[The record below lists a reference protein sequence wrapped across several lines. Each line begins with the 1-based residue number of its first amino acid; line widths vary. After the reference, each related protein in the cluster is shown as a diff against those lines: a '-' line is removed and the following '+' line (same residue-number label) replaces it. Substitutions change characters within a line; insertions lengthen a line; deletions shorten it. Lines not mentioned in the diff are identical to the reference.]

1 MGMKW
6 GVRRYRNKDGTL
18 TPAGKKRYRYDYPIS
33 RREVRRMSDQELSD
47 RISRLKKEKEY
58 ISLAGE
64 NIDQGK
70 AYARRIVKDTGHTAV
85 STFTKTLAATGAAFA
100 TKLLFSKLAASK
112 NGTVA
117 AAAKAVSGSGDKK
130 KK

>member
-1 MGMKW
+1 MKW

-18 TPAGKKRYRYDYPIS
+18 TPAGKKRYRYDYPTS
-33 RREVRRMSDQELSD
+33 RKEVRKMSDQELSD

-58 ISLAGE
+58 LSLAGE

-70 AYARRIVKDTGHTAV
+70 AYASRIVKDTGHTAV
-85 STFTKTLAATGAAFA
+85 STFAKTLAATGAAFVA
-100 TKLLFSKLAASK
+100 KLLLSKVTASV
-112 NGTVA
+112 NGVA
-117 AAAKAVSGSGDKK
+117 AGEKKAESGEKK

>member
-1 MGMKW
+1 MKW

-18 TPAGKKRYRYDYPIS
+18 TPAGKKRYRYDYPTS
-33 RREVRRMSDQELSD
+33 RKEVRRMSDQELSD

-58 ISLAGE
+58 LSLAGE

-70 AYARRIVKDTGHTAV
+70 AYASRIVKDTGHTAV
-85 STFTKTLAATGAAFA
+85 STFAKTLAATGAAFVA
-100 TKLLFSKLAASK
+100 KLLLSKVTASV
-112 NGTVA
+112 NA
-117 AAAKAVSGSGDKK
+117 AAAGEKKAESGDKK

>member
-18 TPAGKKRYRYDYPIS
+18 TPAGKKRYRYDYPTS
-33 RREVRRMSDQELSD
+33 RKEVRKMSDQELSD

-58 ISLAGE
+58 LSLAGE

-70 AYARRIVKDTGHTAV
+70 AYASRIVKDTGHTAV
-85 STFTKTLAATGAAFA
+85 STFAKTLAATGAAFVA
-100 TKLLFSKLAASK
+100 KLLLSKVTASV
-112 NGTVA
+112 NSA
-117 AAAKAVSGSGDKK
+117 AAGEKKAESADKK

>member
-1 MGMKW
+1 MKW

-18 TPAGKKRYRYDYPIS
+18 TPAGKKRYRYDYPTS
-33 RREVRRMSDQELSD
+33 RKEVRRMSDQELSD

-58 ISLAGE
+58 LSLAGE

-70 AYARRIVKDTGHTAV
+70 AYASRIVKDTGHTAV
-85 STFTKTLAATGAAFA
+85 STFTKTLAATGAAFVA
-100 TKLLFSKLAASK
+100 KLLLSKITAST
-112 NGTVA
+112 NA
-117 AAAKAVSGSGDKK
+117 AAAGEKKAESGSGEKK